1 MLLFRMPSKGRFFLF
16 FNYVVM
22 DGTLRQFIPCLR
34 CPISGKPLK
43 EMKEEEVK
51 KLNASIALGK
61 IFTQE
66 GNLVQRKLTE
76 ALVSD
81 DGHYVYPVTDGYLA
95 EMLPEQ
101 AISTRGKVETLES
114 LQEDGKKLVKEFYD
128 EYGWQKDEEDSY
140 NDTATFED
148 RRPVVKEYWS
158 QCHLRLNKYLGGGDY
173 LLDVASGA
181 IPNDE
186 YLTYSQN
193 YQLRICMDFSI
204 QALREAA
211 KRLNGKGIFI
221 LGDMTNMPLA
231 DSCVD
236 GLISLHTVYHVPQAE
251 QTQAVAESYRVIKPG
266 RQAVIVYSW
275 KKSGLMRLVFGIYR
289 PILEA
294 YHTIR
299 RKRKAKANAQAGR
312 RTDLFVQQQN
322 YDWFSQQIKKQY
334 NASLSV
340 YSGISRSF
348 SQTFLREKWL
358 GKQLV
363 AAIYQLENMF
373 PAFLGRWGQYP
384 VFIIQKP
391 FRKEGAEG
399 QLSTGSLKTL
409 PSKSAV

>member
-1 MLLFRMPSKGRFFLF
+1 
-16 FNYVVM
+16 M
-22 DGTLRQFIPCLR
+22 DETLRQFIPCLR

-43 EMKEEEVK
+43 EMKKEEVE
-51 KLNASIALGK
+51 KLNASIALEK

-66 GNLVQRKLTE
+66 GDLVQRKLTE
-76 ALVSD
+76 ALVSE
-81 DGHYVYPVTDGYLA
+81 DGGYVYPVTDGYLA

-101 AISTRGKVETLES
+101 AISTQGKVETLES
-114 LQEDGKKLVKEFYD
+114 LQEDGKKPVKEFYD
-128 EYGWQKDEEDSY
+128 EYGWKKDDEDSY

-148 RRPVVKEYWS
+148 RRPVCKEYWS

-193 YQLRICMDFSI
+193 YRLRICMDFSI

-231 DSCVD
+231 DNCVD

-275 KKSGLMRLVFGIYR
+275 KKSGLMRLFFGIYR
-289 PILEA
+289 PILKA
-294 YHTIR
+294 YQTIR
-299 RKRKAKANAQAGR
+299 RKRKPKANPQEGR

-348 SQTFLREKWL
+348 SQTFLREKWM

-373 PAFLGRWGQYP
+373 PTFLGRWGQYP

-391 FRKEGAEG
+391 FRKGGAEG
-399 QLSTGSLKTL
+399 QLSTGSSNTFPTNQRYKQAGGRNRKKGL
-409 PSKSAV
+409 PLEK